1 MEHDATY
8 DVILDALRSG
18 ISLEDIGDS
27 FAKTMNR
34 AQKAYEIEQEN
45 KRLAQE
51 QKKNSEMH
59 VRLEKLIAE
68 FLDWLREFKPDLYS
82 ALELDEFVAKN
93 DIVDLGDAAL
103 SYITTAEHLM
113 NIVNEVSTSS
123 KKESAP
129 SPRTAATKESAKSDT
144 VEDLFN
150 EVFKKVDHSDLYD
163 MATKERDAIVD
174 AINNAFNESNKHLKE
189 ITNRGNGADDFTSLV
204 KNFIY

>member
-8 DVILDALRSG
+8 DVILNALRSG

-45 KRLAQE
+45 KRKAE
-51 QKKNSEMH
+51 ERKRESEMH

-68 FLDWLREFKPDLYS
+68 FLDWVRDFKPDLYN

-93 DIVDLGDAAL
+93 DIVDLGKAAL

-123 KKESAP
+123 KKEGAP
-129 SPRTAATKESAKSDT
+129 SPRTAATKSPAKSDT
-144 VEDLFN
+144 MEDLFDK
-150 EVFKKVDHSDLYD
+150 VFKKVDHSDFYD
-163 MATKERDAIVD
+163 MTTKERDAIVD
-174 AINNAFNESNKHLKE
+174 AINDAFNEVNKRWE
-189 ITNRGNGADDFTSLV
+189 TPTNRGNGADDFTSLV